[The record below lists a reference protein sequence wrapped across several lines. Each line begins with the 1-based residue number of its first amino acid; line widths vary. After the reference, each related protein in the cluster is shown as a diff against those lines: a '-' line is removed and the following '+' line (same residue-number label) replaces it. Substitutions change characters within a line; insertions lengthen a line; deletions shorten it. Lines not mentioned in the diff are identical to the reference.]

1 MELLLANKAEV
12 NAREGLGKTP
22 LHYAAAIG
30 HKDVAALLL
39 ASQAEVNA
47 VDGFGETPLHYS
59 ALVGRHDVAALLRE
73 HGGHE

>member
-1 MELLLANKAEV
+1 
-12 NAREGLGKTP
+12 

-39 ASQAEVNA
+39 ASEAEVNA